1 LWRDS
6 VVDCTVAGVDI
17 PAHSKVALL
26 IGSANHDPRQ
36 FDDPGRYL
44 ISRANVST
52 HLGFGRGHHLCIG
65 AALGRLVSRVALESL
80 VPTLH
85 NFEIEPDS
93 LELTPASF
101 LWGLERLVL
110 APRVLTPTA

>member
-1 LWRDS
+1 
-6 VVDCTVAGVDI
+6 
-17 PAHSKVALL
+17 
-26 IGSANHDPRQ
+26 
-36 FDDPGRYL
+36 
-44 ISRANVST
+44 
-52 HLGFGRGHHLCIG
+52 
-65 AALGRLVSRVALESL
+65 L